1 LLSLLVVRADEHSCN
16 GDRLACGG
24 SLVYNH
30 YAQTPGSYNA
40 TPTNG
45 AYGPGSASAGRRQ
58 HRGKQQED

>member
-45 AYGPGSASAGRRQ
+45 AYGPGSPQQAVASTAESSRRM
-58 HRGKQQED
+58 